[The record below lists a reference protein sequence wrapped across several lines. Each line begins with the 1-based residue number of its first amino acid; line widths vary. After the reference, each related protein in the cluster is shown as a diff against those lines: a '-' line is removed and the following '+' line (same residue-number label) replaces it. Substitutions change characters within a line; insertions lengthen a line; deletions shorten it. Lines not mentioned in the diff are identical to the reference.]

1 MRELPRGTIEE
12 GFYLWFNFEE
22 KEEYY
27 ATPLYLYNVNRKRID
42 KNIETR
48 LCLELEKDISKTKLN
63 KKKEI
68 ARQPATIYI
77 HYVETLGAILI
88 NFLNADFTT
97 YETAYNTFF
106 YAYGYELIK
115 EYVPYQYTK
124 NSEFIDDIEFRKII
138 KEIYDTSS
146 DRLIEWQENF
156 KKCVDFV
163 YNLNGNEDLK
173 EENKLSKFIAFTIKD
188 SDFYTYSQ
196 GIEVITDN
204 YINIHNRYHYDTL
217 EKLIKEIDNKNQ
229 ELELH
234 NVYTS
239 NNLTSICFMVLDQ
252 IVRHENLQIKTCL
265 NCGRYFIPT
274 YRQNEIYCDLAN
286 VDKSPTC
293 KEKGAG
299 EQYRKNLENN
309 KVQALY
315 RRIYQQKF
323 MTAYRNKESKTIQKE
338 FEQWKKEAKDKISKM
353 KKGKLTEDE
362 VYKWLVE
369 NK

>member
-68 ARQPATIYI
+68 ARHPATIYI
-77 HYVETLGAILI
+77 HYVENLGAILI

-124 NSEFIDDIEFRKII
+124 NNEFIDDIEFRKII
-138 KEIYDTSS
+138 KDIYDTSS
-146 DRLIEWQENF
+146 DSLIEWQENF

-204 YINIHNRYHYDTL
+204 YINIHNKHHYDTL

-239 NNLTSICFMVLDQ
+239 TKLRSICFTILDQ
-252 IVRHENLQIKTCL
+252 LVRQENLPIKTCQI
-265 NCGRYFIPT
+265 CGRYFIPT
-274 YRQNEIYCDLAN
+274 FRQNEIYCDLPN
-286 VDKSPTC
+286 VDGSATC
-293 KEKGAG
+293 REKGATIN
-299 EQYRKNLENN
+299 YKKNLES
-309 KVQALY
+309 VPALGLY
-315 RRIYQQKF
+315 RKMYQQKV
-323 MTAYRNKESKTIQKE
+323 MVVYRNKEDKKIKKD
-338 FEQWKKEAKDKISKM
+338 FDKWKKEAQDKIKLF
-353 KKGKLTEDE
+353 KQGKLEEDKL
-362 VYKWLVE
+362 YNWMIE